1 MKINK
6 NNNIFIF
13 LIKNPLNMYIL
24 KLYQILNIKVM
35 IQNIKSEIDISE
47 CYLKKSEITQNV

>member
-13 LIKNPLNMYIL
+13 VIKNPLNMYIL

-47 CYLKKSEITQNV
+47 CYLKKNEITQNV